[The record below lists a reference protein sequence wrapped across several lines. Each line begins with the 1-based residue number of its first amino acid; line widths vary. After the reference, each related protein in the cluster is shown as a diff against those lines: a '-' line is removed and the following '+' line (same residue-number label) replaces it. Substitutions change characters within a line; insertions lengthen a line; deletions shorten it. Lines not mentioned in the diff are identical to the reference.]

1 MAANKKTRLQV
12 EAAQKIIYELM
23 MKGYSNYKM
32 VNYLIENNIYKTDG
46 AARKAIEVF
55 NKTLYKNSE
64 KDLSKLKQKYIEQYE
79 DLYKKC
85 IDAKDRKTAAT
96 VLAHLT
102 KLHGMDINKIDQNI
116 NINEPIKII
125 YVKPENN
132 Q

>member
-64 KDLSKLKQKYIEQYE
+64 KDLDKLKQKYIEQYE
-79 DLYKKC
+79 DLYLKC
-85 IDAKDRKTAAT
+85 IESKDRKTAAT
-96 VLAHLT
+96 ILNYIC
-102 KLHGMDINKIDQNI
+102 KLQGLDINKI
-116 NINEPIKII
+116 EAKIDTTFQI
-125 YVKPENN
+125 EF
-132 Q
+132 